1 MNDIKKILIKNRIKV
16 ITIKRN
22 QINKKTI
29 LEIKK
34 NFLK

>member
-16 ITIKRN
+16 ITIKGN